1 MPEVHEGGCHCG
13 SVRYRVVGEPM
24 IAGICHCTSCRR
36 RTGSAFG
43 LSAYFHDANVKILSG
58 ALKIYEYRSDDDKRW
73 LRTEFCVKCGSTVTW
88 TGELLTGLRGI
99 AGGTLD
105 DPDWIKPDRH
115 IWTRSALHWV
125 TFPSDAVLFET
136 AGIKPD

>member
-13 SVRYRVVGEPM
+13 SVRYRVVREPM
-24 IAGICHCTSCRR
+24 IAGICHCTSCKR

-43 LSAYFHDANVKILSG
+43 LSAYFDDANVKILSG

-105 DPDWIKPDRH
+105 DPNWIEPDRH

-125 TFPSDAVLFET
+125 TFPSDTVLFET
-136 AGIKPD
+136 AGIKPE